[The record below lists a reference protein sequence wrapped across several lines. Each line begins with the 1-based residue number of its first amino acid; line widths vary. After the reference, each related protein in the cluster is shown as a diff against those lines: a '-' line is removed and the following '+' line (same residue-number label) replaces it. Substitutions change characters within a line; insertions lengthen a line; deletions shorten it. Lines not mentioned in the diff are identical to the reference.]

1 MRMLV
6 RGGLVIDTAPTVV
19 VRPETDVLIED
30 GRIAAVGPGLVADD
44 AEVIDARGRIVLP
57 GFVDTHRHVWQTAL
71 RGIGADGDLG
81 YYFDRVM
88 QAHGTRYRAE
98 DVAAS
103 NLVGALECLDGGI
116 TTVQDY
122 SHVQGSAEFAEAAVD
137 ALDRSGIR
145 AVFGFGPSPLA
156 GGAVDPDGLRRILG
170 RVSGRI
176 GVAVASIG
184 PAYAPFEIVEA
195 DWALAAE
202 LGMPVVTHI
211 DSSEVTPAPI
221 AGLRDAGLLRPDTLY
236 VHCNN
241 LSEAELKLIAESGA
255 SVSATP
261 AVESR
266 LEMGGPITARLKAA
280 GVGVGLGI
288 DTVTSGAGD
297 MFSVMQQVLALGH
310 RSFTAAEVLQLAT
323 VGGARALGFTDVG
336 SLAVGNQ
343 ADLIVL
349 RGTDLNL
356 AGGWQDPVATV
367 VTSGHPGNV
376 ETVLVGGTP
385 VKRVGQ
391 VVSTSLPAALDALT
405 ESAAYLT
412 ARAAS

>member
-1 MRMLV
+1 M
-6 RGGLVIDTAPTVV
+6 
-19 VRPETDVLIED
+19 
-30 GRIAAVGPGLVADD
+30 
-44 AEVIDARGRIVLP
+44 IDARGRIVLP

-71 RGIGADGDLG
+71 RGIGTDGDLG

-184 PAYAPFEIVEA
+184 PAYVPFEIVEA

-202 LGMPVVTHI
+202 LGLPVVTHI

-221 AGLRDAGLLRPDTLY
+221 AGLRDGGAVAAGHVVRALQQPVRGRTQADRGVRCVRLGHVLP
-236 VHCNN
+236 
-241 LSEAELKLIAESGA
+241 
-255 SVSATP
+255 
-261 AVESR
+261 VESR
-266 LEMGGPITARLKAA
+266 LEMGGPVAARLKDA

-297 MFSVMQQVLALGH
+297 MFSVMQHVLALGH

-356 AGGWQDPVATV
+356 AGGRQDPVATV
-367 VTSGHPGNV
+367 VTCGHPGNV

-385 VKRVGQ
+385 VKRDGQ

-405 ESAAYLT
+405 QSAAYLT

>member
-1 MRMLV
+1 
-6 RGGLVIDTAPTVV
+6 
-19 VRPETDVLIED
+19 
-30 GRIAAVGPGLVADD
+30 
-44 AEVIDARGRIVLP
+44 
-57 GFVDTHRHVWQTAL
+57 
-71 RGIGADGDLG
+71 
-81 YYFDRVM
+81 
-88 QAHGTRYRAE
+88 
-98 DVAAS
+98 
-103 NLVGALECLDGGI
+103 
-116 TTVQDY
+116 
-122 SHVQGSAEFAEAAVD
+122 
-137 ALDRSGIR
+137 
-145 AVFGFGPSPLA
+145 
-156 GGAVDPDGLRRILG
+156 
-170 RVSGRI
+170 
-176 GVAVASIG
+176 
-184 PAYAPFEIVEA
+184 
-195 DWALAAE
+195 
-202 LGMPVVTHI
+202 
-211 DSSEVTPAPI
+211 
-221 AGLRDAGLLRPDTLY
+221 
-236 VHCNN
+236 
-241 LSEAELKLIAESGA
+241 
-255 SVSATP
+255 
-261 AVESR
+261 
-266 LEMGGPITARLKAA
+266 MGGPITARLKAA

-385 VKRVGQ
+385 VKRDGQ
-391 VVSTSLPAALDALT
+391 VVSASLPAALDALT